1 MPSEH
6 AYQPLCQ
13 RFVCPWTRE
22 ASGLSPHSHHCQ
34 NCWSVVVSGRW
45 SEGEL
50 KKLSSD
56 ASFSV
61 PSALRAGVSDSIL
74 NGKSRRQMSCW
85 CRKSNKVWKTA
96 DAADQWFWTPIFEG
110 LPWGINNFYTVVL
123 HIKLQK
129 KYQQKV
135 QFEPGSQN
143 FGNCRTENWT
153 DSPITMDWTGLNL
166 NRQFGSFGSRFLHQ
180 FRTELWHH

>member
-1 MPSEH
+1 MKKKCRNGSPVKFFSKKLPFWARALLDAFRTCLPATLSVVCLPLNPRGIGSEPSLP
-6 AYQPLCQ
+6 PLS
-13 RFVCPWTRE
+13 E
-22 ASGLSPHSHHCQ
+22 
-34 NCWSVVVSGRW
+34 CWSVVVSGRW

-50 KKLSSD
+50 KKSSSD

-74 NGKSRRQMSCW
+74 NGKLRRQMSCW

-110 LPWGINNFYTVVL
+110 LPWGINYFYTVVL

-135 QFEPGSQN
+135 RFEPV
-143 FGNCRTENWT
+143 WT
-153 DSPITMDWTGLNL
+153 
-166 NRQFGSFGSRFLHQ
+166 RFSKFWKL
-180 FRTELWHH
+180 